1 MGLPFYVSNT
11 TETKSS
17 NSFSLEQKV
26 VDIKQTIDEKKKV
39 IKKNNILKELEKN
52 ITLLSYKSYLSKTP
66 NITSHRALIN
76 ASEYTVDND
85 KKTTLSRKTRR
96 LYEAIKLSMS
106 AEEISKND
114 QFHLTKV
121 RKINKFDKDYYL
133 KI

>member
-1 MGLPFYVSNT
+1 MGS
-11 TETKSS
+11 
-17 NSFSLEQKV
+17 SLEQKV

-39 IKKNNILKELEKN
+39 IKKNNILKEQEKN
-52 ITLLSYKSYLSKTP
+52 TTLLSYKSYLSKTP

-76 ASEYTVDND
+76 VSEYIVNND

-114 QFHLTKV
+114 QFYLTKV
-121 RKINKFDKDYYL
+121 RKINKFDKDHYF
-133 KI
+133 KN